1 MVPWKEPFA
10 LLEFICFGSSSYLPQ
25 GLVHVVPEVPNDI
38 NEYIDP
44 EGEGELADRDL

>member
-25 GLVHVVPEVPNDI
+25 GLVHVVPYVPKDI